1 MDKFLSAIKLIC
13 IYKNVINDKTVS
25 RFIKILEA
33 LHSED
38 YNTVISRYSEFI
50 SNFYDYEETM
60 NFFNYVKFLVFTDEN
75 TISKNAFKTQLSQE
89 FQKIAEYELSLI
101 SNMFA
106 YNHNFIKEEINKKYP
121 ENKDIT
127 EHLPVFYTTG
137 YSRFYFKDILTA
149 YKTNGYGLLSC
160 YTAFKVNSDGD
171 LIPVR
176 NFDNITFKDLKNYDY
191 QKDIIKRNT
200 LSFLN
205 NKPANNILLYGDR
218 GCGKSSTVKALINE
232 FSSYNLK
239 LIQIQKDNLV
249 KLPEVYDKLR
259 NFPCKFILFTD
270 DISFEENDKNFSAIK
285 AVLEGSVNSTPENTL
300 IYATTNRIHLIKETF
315 GSRAGDEIHCNDT
328 IDEAV
333 SLSDR
338 FGIVLTFSSLN
349 KREYIEIVS
358 KIAADYGMEINDE
371 FLKSALTFTM
381 QKGIMTPRIAKQFIN
396 DYSANKI

>member
-1 MDKFLSAIKLIC
+1 M
-13 IYKNVINDKTVS
+13 
-25 RFIKILEA
+25 
-33 LHSED
+33 
-38 YNTVISRYSEFI
+38 
-50 SNFYDYEETM
+50 
-60 NFFNYVKFLVFTDEN
+60 
-75 TISKNAFKTQLSQE
+75 
-89 FQKIAEYELSLI
+89 
-101 SNMFA
+101 
-106 YNHNFIKEEINKKYP
+106 
-121 ENKDIT
+121 
-127 EHLPVFYTTG
+127 
-137 YSRFYFKDILTA
+137 
-149 YKTNGYGLLSC
+149 
-160 YTAFKVNSDGD
+160 
-171 LIPVR
+171 
-176 NFDNITFKDLKNYDY
+176 
-191 QKDIIKRNT
+191 
-200 LSFLN
+200 
-205 NKPANNILLYGDR
+205 
-218 GCGKSSTVKALINE
+218 
-232 FSSYNLK
+232 
-239 LIQIQKDNLV
+239 V